1 MSPLPTISL
10 RCAPEHAALIRD
22 IARALRTRPGLADAL
37 AALLAD
43 ASPSAAPAP
52 VLADV
57 LARLEAVERWIS
69 ERNTPVLR
77 CSAADDEAG
86 SAVPAPAP
94 EGNADAMQGNTPTV
108 APAAP
113 EAAPT
118 AHPGEFSDAIKR
130 ARTALKWSTRKLA
143 AEAGVSQTTVSH
155 IETGR
160 TPGTPENRAKIAAA
174 LGIEV

>member
-22 IARALRTRPGLADAL
+22 IARTLRTRPDLAVTL

-57 LARLEAVERWIS
+57 LARLEAVERWIA

-77 CSAADDEAG
+77 CGAADDEAASSG
-86 SAVPAPAP
+86 TTPAA
-94 EGNADAMQGNTPTV
+94 ERNADATHGNTPTT
-108 APAAP
+108 PATP
-113 EAAPT
+113 ET
-118 AHPGEFSDAIKR
+118 ATTAQPGEFSDAIKR